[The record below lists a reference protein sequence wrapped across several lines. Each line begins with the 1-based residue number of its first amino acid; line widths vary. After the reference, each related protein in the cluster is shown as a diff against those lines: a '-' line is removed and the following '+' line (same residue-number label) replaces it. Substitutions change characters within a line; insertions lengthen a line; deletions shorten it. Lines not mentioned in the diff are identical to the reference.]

1 MQGYELTLLR
11 EKISGEMVRL
21 NPGTTPDMIFK
32 TGKAV
37 SEFHYCADNH
47 RPPLVDISP
56 LAQMTDLTSVRLYNC
71 MVSDLSPLE
80 GLYKLENIEI
90 SSMQNYLMNECR
102 NGVILPCDFTGLQK
116 LRSLLLVAAHCS
128 VPKLSGLANLARIYL
143 HGINSLEGLEN
154 QLSVKEINIE
164 ESPDLSDLSPL
175 ASCPALE
182 RLEVSRTKIHDLTPL
197 TNHPNLKSIN
207 VNHTAVTDV
216 SPLSTIPTLEL
227 VWLYGTAVTD
237 VSCLATLPRL
247 NSLNLY
253 KTQVTDLSAFQGREN
268 IINIERKKLGVKKV
282 GKSPEEIKASI
293 AEIKEKLG
301 RLCIIPR
308 PPLKRSDITTFQER
322 TGIKLPKEYVAFLT
336 KIGDGFEVQLQ
347 SFHYVFPPLQMVSF
361 NPECIKKRFS
371 YREMWL
377 WEDDESATE
386 QKILAAT
393 QNGQLEL
400 LDCGCGESYRLIVC
414 GGAKGEVWNIAENG
428 IVPYGDGTDFLDWI
442 NDFLDG
448 KVIRQ

>member
-1 MQGYELTLLR
+1 MDEYTLTLLK
-11 EKISGEMVRL
+11 EKVAEEMANL
-21 NPGTTPDMIFK
+21 NPGTAPDMIFR
-32 TGKAV
+32 TGKV
-37 SEFHYCADNH
+37 TGEFHYCADNH
-47 RPPLVDISP
+47 RPPLIDISP

-80 GLYKLENIEI
+80 RLYKLENIEI

-128 VPKLSGLANLARIYL
+128 VPKLSGLPNLARIYL

-154 QLSVKEINIE
+154 QQSVKEIHIE
-164 ESPDLSDLSPL
+164 ENPDLSDLSPL
-175 ASCPALE
+175 ASCTALE
-182 RLEVSRTKIHDLTPL
+182 RLDAYRTQIHDLAPL

-216 SPLSTIPTLEL
+216 SPLSTIPTLEFI
-227 VWLYGTAVTD
+227 WLYGTAVTD

-293 AEIKEKLG
+293 AEIKKKLG
-301 RLCIIPR
+301 RLNIIPR
-308 PPLKRSDITTFQER
+308 PPLKRSDITAFQER

-336 KIGDGFEVQLQ
+336 KIGDGFEFQLK
-347 SFHYVFPPLQMVSF
+347 SLHYVFPPLQEVSF
-361 NPECIKKRFS
+361 NPECIRKRFGH
-371 YREMWL
+371 REIWL

-386 QKILAAT
+386 QKILSAT

-400 LDCGCGESYRLIVC
+400 VDCGCGESYRLIVC
-414 GGAKGEVWNIAENG
+414 GGAKGEVWSMAENG
-428 IVPYGDGTDFLDWI
+428 INPYNDGTDFLDWM

-448 KVIRQ
+448 KVVKW

>member
-1 MQGYELTLLR
+1 MDEYTLALLK
-11 EKISGEMVRL
+11 EKVADEMARL

-32 TGKAV
+32 TGKATGA
-37 SEFHYCADNH
+37 FHYCADNH

-56 LAQMTDLTSVRLYNC
+56 LAQLVDLVSVRLYNC

-90 SSMQNYLMNECR
+90 SSMQNYLMNECK
-102 NGVILPCDFTGLQK
+102 NGVILPCDFTGLRK

-128 VPKLSGLANLARIYL
+128 VPKLSGLPNLSRIYL
-143 HGINSLEGLEN
+143 CGIDSLAGLEN
-154 QLSVKEINIE
+154 QPSVKEVHIE
-164 ESPDLSDLSPL
+164 ENPDLSDLSPL

-182 RLEVSRTKIHDLTPL
+182 QLVAYRTKIRDLTPL

-216 SPLSTIPTLEL
+216 SPLSSIFTLEM
-227 VWLYGTAVTD
+227 VWLYGTAVSD
-237 VSCLATLPRL
+237 ISCLAALPHL

-253 KTQVTDLSAFQGREN
+253 KTQVTDLSAFQGRKN
-268 IINIERKKLGVKKV
+268 IINIERKKLGIKKV

-301 RLCIIPR
+301 RLSIIPR
-308 PPLKRSDITTFQER
+308 PPLKRSDITAFQER

-336 KIGDGFEVQLQ
+336 KIGDGFEVQLN
-347 SFHYVFPPLQMVSF
+347 SYLYVFQPLQMLSF
-361 NPECIKKRFS
+361 NPECIKKRFTH
-371 YREMWL
+371 REIWF
-377 WEDDESATE
+377 WDDENATE
-386 QKILAAT
+386 QKILSAT

-400 LDCGCGESYRLIVC
+400 VDSGCGESYRLIVC
-414 GGAKGEVWNIAENG
+414 GGAKGEVWSMAENG
-428 IVPYGDGTDFLDWI
+428 IIPYSDGTDFLDWM

-448 KVIRQ
+448 KVIK

>member
-1 MQGYELTLLR
+1 MEECELVLLK
-11 EKISGEMVRL
+11 EKIAEEMARL
-21 NPGTTPDMIFK
+21 NPGTTPDMIFR
-32 TGKAV
+32 TGKV
-37 SEFHYCADNH
+37 TGEFHYCADNH
-47 RPPLVDISP
+47 RPPLIDIFP

-80 GLYKLENIEI
+80 RLYKLKNIEI

-102 NGVILPCDFTGLQK
+102 NGEIRPCDFTELRK

-128 VPKLSGLANLARIYL
+128 VPKLSGLPNLARIYL
-143 HGINSLEGLEN
+143 RGINSLEGLEN
-154 QLSVKEINIE
+154 QQSVKEIHIE
-164 ESPDLSDLSPL
+164 ENPDLSDLSPL

-182 RLEVSRTKIHDLTPL
+182 RLDAYRTQIHDLTPL

-227 VWLYGTAVTD
+227 IWLYGTAVTD

-253 KTQVTDLSAFQGREN
+253 KTQVIDLSAFQGREN

-301 RLCIIPR
+301 RLNIISR
-308 PPLKRSDITTFQER
+308 PPLKRSDITAFQER

-336 KIGDGFEVQLQ
+336 KIGDGFEFQLK
-347 SFHYVFPPLQMVSF
+347 SFHYVFPPLQEVSF
-361 NPECIKKRFS
+361 NPECIRKRFGH
-371 YREMWL
+371 REIWL

-386 QKILAAT
+386 QKILSAT
-393 QNGQLEL
+393 RNGQLEL
-400 LDCGCGESYRLIVC
+400 VDCGCGESYRLIVC
-414 GGAKGEVWNIAENG
+414 GGAKGEVWSVAENG
-428 IVPYGDGTDFLDWI
+428 IIPYGDGMDFLDWM

-448 KVIRQ
+448 KVIK